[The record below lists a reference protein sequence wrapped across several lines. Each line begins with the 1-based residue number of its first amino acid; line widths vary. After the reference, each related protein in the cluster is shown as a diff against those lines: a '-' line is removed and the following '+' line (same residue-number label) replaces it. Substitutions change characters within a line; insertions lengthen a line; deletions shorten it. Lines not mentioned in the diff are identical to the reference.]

1 MAEIQRVQMGARV
14 ETRIRGRV
22 FRFAPKAKRTDG
34 ARTATREA
42 RRVCVL
48 SRHDGRLLEHWD
60 QSQPCHGPRCNHTHM
75 TREAVAA
82 MVKADIMRFLPGSNG
97 NVAAYSYGRT
107 WKALPSDNVK
117 VMQLV

>member
-1 MAEIQRVQMGARV
+1 
-14 ETRIRGRV
+14 
-22 FRFAPKAKRTDG
+22 
-34 ARTATREA
+34 
-42 RRVCVL
+42 
-48 SRHDGRLLEHWD
+48 
-60 QSQPCHGPRCNHTHM
+60 M

>member
-1 MAEIQRVQMGARV
+1 
-14 ETRIRGRV
+14 
-22 FRFAPKAKRTDG
+22 
-34 ARTATREA
+34 
-42 RRVCVL
+42 
-48 SRHDGRLLEHWD
+48 
-60 QSQPCHGPRCNHTHM
+60 M

-107 WKALPSDNVK
+107 WKAIPSVNVK